1 MLFIHLV
8 DNFFVS
14 LAIIKGITSACS
26 VVDPWAAVII
36 GAVASAF
43 YQMGARL
50 LIRLQIDDVVNAA

>member
-1 MLFIHLV
+1 MLFINLI
-8 DNFFVS
+8 NIFIAS
-14 LAIIKGITSACS
+14 LAIMKGITSACS

-43 YQMGARL
+43 YQVGARL